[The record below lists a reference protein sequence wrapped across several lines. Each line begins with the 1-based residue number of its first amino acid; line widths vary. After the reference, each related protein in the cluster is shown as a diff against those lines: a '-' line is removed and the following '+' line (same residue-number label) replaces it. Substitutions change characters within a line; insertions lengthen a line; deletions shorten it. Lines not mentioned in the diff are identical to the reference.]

1 MPGEQ
6 LKQLAAKVPD
16 KLVSQVDKGFGN
28 VDYLD
33 HAQVVQLLLHHL
45 EAPFNWE
52 VSAPHSSG
60 DAKNPVAV
68 IGTLTVVVDGKQYTV
83 QGVGDGQDFKKAES
97 DAVKRAAMKLGLGLE
112 LWAQDS
118 YWLDRATGWQVS
130 DDTVQ

>member
-16 KLVSQVDKGFGN
+16 KLVKQVDKGFGN

-33 HAQVVQLLLHHL
+33 HAQVIQLLLHHL
-45 EAPFNWE
+45 EAPFSWE
-52 VSAPHSSG
+52 VSDPLISG
-60 DAKNPVAV
+60 DTKNPVAC

-118 YWLDRATGWQVS
+118 YWLDRATGWEVS
-130 DDTVQ
+130 AD